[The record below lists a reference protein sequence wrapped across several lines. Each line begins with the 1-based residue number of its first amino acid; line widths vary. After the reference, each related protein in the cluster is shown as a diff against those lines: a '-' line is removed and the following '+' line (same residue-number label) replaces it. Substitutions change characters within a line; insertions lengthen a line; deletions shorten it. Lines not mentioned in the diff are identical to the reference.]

1 MKVTKY
7 GITLTRLGEGDIEL
21 VRKWRNSPE
30 IQQYMEYR
38 EFITEEMQKK
48 WFESINNMQNF
59 YFIIEYEN
67 KKIGLI
73 NTSNIDWENY
83 TSDGG
88 IFIWEEKYYETF
100 IPVWASLCLLESDF
114 FLFQARKSFIKT
126 LKDNHRAIVL
136 NKHLGYQ
143 LMEGQ
148 EDVYNQQYSLTRENF
163 EMKAKKI
170 IKAASLLA
178 GAQAQT
184 HSLFFDQSDIETG
197 FAEFMEGK
205 MDQNAIESVKNIDGE
220 RIFYFKPYPF

>member
-1 MKVTKY
+1 MKFRKY
-7 GITLTRLGEGDIEL
+7 GITLTRLREDDIEL
-21 VRKWRNSPE
+21 VRKWRNSPG

-38 EFITEEMQKK
+38 ELITEEMQKK
-48 WFESINNMQNF
+48 WFESINNLQNF

-100 IPVWASLCLLESDF
+100 IPVWASLCLLETDF
-114 FLFQARKSFIKT
+114 FLFQARESFIKT
-126 LKDNHRAIVL
+126 LKDNNRAIVL

-148 EDVYNQQYSLTRENF
+148 EEVNNQQYSLTRENF

-170 IKAASLLA
+170 MKAASLMT
-178 GAQAQT
+178 GVQEQI
-184 HSLFFDQSDIETG
+184 HSLFFDQSDFETG
-197 FAEFMEGK
+197 IAAFMESK
-205 MDQNAIESVKNIDGE
+205 MDQNAIESVEDVDGGK
-220 RIFYFKPYPF
+220 IFYIKPYPF